1 MLLQLDKTTAD
12 IDGEPCSETDLPTGV
27 NSETDLP
34 TGVNELTAAHME
46 LESTLPNSYTHR
58 TAYMR
63 FRRKMCS
70 KNKPISAALL
80 ERFMADKDSLFV
92 DYIDAGE
99 SVATMELTEVQQKS
113 WTDVNKSQSA
123 LKSRADLLK
132 IHRMEDDKPDI
143 KTVDEII
150 KRKWDAG
157 LYEEDPD
164 VPGHYLYYARDK
176 TTFAAS
182 HASHRELS

>member
-1 MLLQLDKTTAD
+1 MDSNMSDAGLGDMLLQLDKTTTD
-12 IDGEPCSETDLPTGV
+12 MDGEPRSETDVPTR
-27 NSETDLP
+27 
-34 TGVNELTAAHME
+34 VNELTAAHME

-63 FRRKMCS
+63 FRRKMCG
-70 KNKPISAALL
+70 KKKPISAALL

-99 SVATMELTEVQQKS
+99 TVATMDLMEVQKKS

-123 LKSRADLLK
+123 LKSRTDLLK
-132 IHRMEDDKPDI
+132 VYRAEDDKADI

-157 LYEEDPD
+157 LCEEDPD
-164 VPGHYLYYARDK
+164 VPGNYQYYARDNNFCSI
-176 TTFAAS
+176 TC
-182 HASHRELS
+182 EPP